1 MTTTMQPQNQQRTT
15 EPLSAASWS
24 VPTLQQ
30 AHAAELARLIK
41 AMHEQQT
48 EQLAL
53 VREHR
58 AAIAKADNKAM
69 ARCTQGQKLCAQK
82 LAEIEARRLNLVR
95 VIVQGSAPVRMAA
108 ALTGPG
114 GAAVKLTLSQLV
126 EKCPEPART
135 ELRKSADAL
144 RALAATVASE
154 QSVLSSAARSLLSH
168 MNGLMER
175 LSRAVSHTGTYRR
188 PGTAVMGGH
197 GAGVVMSSVDLT
209 S

>member
-1 MTTTMQPQNQQRTT
+1 MTTTMHPQNQQRSPET
-15 EPLSAASWS
+15 LNAGSWS
-24 VPTLQQ
+24 VPTLHQ
-30 AHAAELARLIK
+30 AHAAELARLIR

-58 AAIAKADNKAM
+58 AAIAKADNGAM

-95 VIVQGSAPVRMAA
+95 VIVQGSAPVRLAA
-108 ALTGPG
+108 ALTAPG
-114 GAAVKLTLSQLV
+114 GAAAKLTLSQLV
-126 EKCPEPART
+126 EKCPESARM

-197 GAGVVMSSVDLT
+197 GAGVVISSVDLT

>member
-1 MTTTMQPQNQQRTT
+1 MTMTMHPQTQQRSP
-15 EPLSAASWS
+15 EANGAGSWS

-41 AMHEQQT
+41 AMHEQQS
-48 EQLAL
+48 EQLTL

-58 AAIAKADNKAM
+58 AAIAKADNKAI
-69 ARCTQGQKLCAQK
+69 AACTQGQKLCAQK
-82 LAEIEARRLNLVR
+82 LAEIESRRLNLVR
-95 VIVQGSAPVRMAA
+95 VIVQGSAPVRLAA
-108 ALTGPG
+108 TLTAPG

-135 ELRKSADAL
+135 ELRRQAEAL
-144 RALAATVASE
+144 RELAKTVAQE

-197 GAGVVMSSVDLT
+197 GASVVMSSVDLT